1 MRGLRKYLTPFAPD
15 QSGAVSVL
23 FELGGIIVICDA
35 GGCTGN
41 VCGFDEPRWHNLRSA
56 VFSAG
61 LRDMDA
67 IMGRDDKLVAELAD
81 AATKIEARFAAVVGT
96 PVPAVIGTDYRA
108 LARMAERACQ
118 VPVITVDTSGTKLY
132 DDGARKAYRALL
144 DRFARDTYPV
154 EQGRIGVLGANP
166 LDLSCTDADA
176 IRAALPGTVC
186 YGMGSTLDDVIRASS
201 AERNVVVAP
210 SGLAAAKLLEQRFGT
225 PYEFLDPRF
234 ADGAQDA
241 WLVPNSV
248 ANKRVLVVY
257 QQVTA
262 HSLRQLL
269 LVHGAQS
276 VTCATW
282 FMQLP
287 ELTQPGDVHLVEED
301 DFAELVAEGAF
312 DVIIGDPA
320 LWPIIPQFEGELID
334 LPHFALS
341 GTLIKG
347 TATLDGAR

>member
-1 MRGLRKYLTPFAPD
+1 MEKGQHLRL
-15 QSGAVSVL
+15 L
-23 FELGGIIVICDA
+23 IV
-35 GGCTGN
+35 
-41 VCGFDEPRWHNLRSA
+41 ES
-56 VFSAG
+56 
-61 LRDMDA
+61 
-67 IMGRDDKLVAELAD
+67 
-81 AATKIEARFAAVVGT
+81 ATKKPIAYATGLQFHLSATTEDSTTKDSSDTGLWNEYDVTQRNGDIQIDALIG
-96 PVPAVIGTDYRA
+96 IGTD
-108 LARMAERACQ
+108 
-118 VPVITVDTSGTKLY
+118 
-132 DDGARKAYRALL
+132 
-144 DRFARDTYPV
+144 
-154 EQGRIGVLGANP
+154 
-166 LDLSCTDADA
+166 
-176 IRAALPGTVC
+176 
-186 YGMGSTLDDVIRASS
+186 
-201 AERNVVVAP
+201 
-210 SGLAAAKLLEQRFGT
+210 AAAKLLEQRFGT

-248 ANKRVLVVY
+248 ANKRVLVVH

-269 LVHGAQS
+269 LAHGAQS

-287 ELTQPGDVHLVEED
+287 ELTQPGDAHLAEED
-301 DFAELVAEGAF
+301 DFAQLVTEGAF
-312 DVIIGDPA
+312 DAIIGDPA

>member
-1 MRGLRKYLTPFAPD
+1 MRGLRKFLTPFAPD

-81 AATKIEARFAAVVGT
+81 AATKIEASFAAVVGT

-108 LARMAERACQ
+108 LARMAERACTL
-118 VPVITVDTSGTKLY
+118 PIITVDTSGTKLY
-132 DDGARKAYRALL
+132 DDGARKAYRALF
-144 DRFARDTYPV
+144 DRFARDAYPV

-166 LDLSCTDADA
+166 LDLSCTDATA
-176 IRAALPGTVC
+176 IRAALPGAIC
-186 YGMGSTLDDVIRASS
+186 YGMGSTLDNVIHAST

-225 PYEFLDPRF
+225 PYEFSDPRF
-234 ADGAQDA
+234 ADEAVLTSLSA
-241 WLVPNSV
+241 NSF
-248 ANKRVLVVY
+248 ADKRVLVVH

-262 HSLRQLL
+262 HSIRKLL
-269 LVHGAQS
+269 LAHGARS

-287 ELTQPGDVHLVEED
+287 ELTQPGDVHLAEED
-301 DFAELVAEGAF
+301 DFAQLVAEGAF
-312 DVIIGDPA
+312 NVIIGDPA
-320 LWPIIPQFEGELID
+320 LWPIVPQFEGELID

-347 TATLDGAR
+347 GATLDGAR

>member
-81 AATKIEARFAAVVGT
+81 AATKIEASFAAVVGT

-118 VPVITVDTSGTKLY
+118 LPVITVDTSGARLY
-132 DDGARKAYRALL
+132 DDGARKAYRALF

-166 LDLSCTDADA
+166 LDLSCTDTDA
-176 IRAALPGTVC
+176 IRAAFPGAVC

-210 SGLAAAKLLEQRFGT
+210 SGLAAARLLEQRFGT

-241 WLVPNSV
+241 WLVPNSF
-248 ANKRVLVVY
+248 ANKRVLVVH

-269 LVHGAQS
+269 LAHGAQS